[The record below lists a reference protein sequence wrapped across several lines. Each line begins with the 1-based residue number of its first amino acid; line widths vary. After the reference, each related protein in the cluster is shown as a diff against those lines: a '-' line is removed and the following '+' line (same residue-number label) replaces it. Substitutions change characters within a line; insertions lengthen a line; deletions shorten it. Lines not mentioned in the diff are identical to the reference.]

1 MRFARIDA
9 VLTWAYA
16 AMFGLPAIP
25 IAIHHVNT
33 GGLLPR
39 LLDLFEVYGGPWS
52 DRLGV
57 GAFAALLIA
66 WVLVLMASAFTA
78 WLVWRGSRLG
88 AILSLALL
96 PVEMVFWFGFALP
109 VPWAFGIARVVLLA
123 LAWGS
128 LTPRGVSGDQPAS

>member
-9 VLTWAYA
+9 LLTWVYA

-39 LLDLFEVYGGPWS
+39 FLDLFEVYGGPWS
-52 DRLGV
+52 DGLGV

-66 WVLVLMASAFTA
+66 WVLVLTASAFTA

-88 AILSLALL
+88 AILSLVLL
-96 PVEMVFWFGFALP
+96 PVEMIFWFGFALP
-109 VPWAFGIARVVLLA
+109 VPWAFGIARVVLVA
-123 LAWGS
+123 LAWRS
-128 LTPRGVSGDQPAS
+128 LTPGGVGRERTAS